1 MERLQRVRVWSGWL
15 RLSHALIGLSTLAL
29 LVTGWLLDAA
39 PSLREGARDIHYLLA
54 AVLVFG
60 LALRLLLMFRGSPV
74 ERIDQLAPGDDEWS
88 AVKETARFY
97 LSLGK
102 TPLPRWY
109 AHNPLWKSLYLL
121 LYVLLLVLVLS
132 GWLRDGHPLLLG
144 IYLPDVHALFATVVA
159 CWSVLHVLA
168 VILHDYRGDAADT
181 SSIIN
186 GHRLFLI
193 EKPGLDPVELQET
206 AVRLDQIGRTGK

>member
-1 MERLQRVRVWSGWL
+1 VERLERVRVWSGWL
-15 RLSHALIGLSTLAL
+15 RLSHALIGLSTIAL
-29 LVTGWLLDAA
+29 LITGWLLSAA
-39 PSLREGARDIHYLLA
+39 PSLQEDARDIHYLLA

-60 LALRLLLMFRGSPV
+60 LALRLLLMLRGSAV
-74 ERIDQLAPGDDEWS
+74 ERLDQLVPGDSEWS
-88 AVKETARFY
+88 AVKESARFY

-132 GWLRDGHPLLLG
+132 GWLRDEHPLLFG
-144 IYLPDVHALFATVVA
+144 IYLPDVHALFASVVA
-159 CWSVLHVLA
+159 WWSLLHVLA

-186 GHRLFLI
+186 GHRLFVV

-206 AVRLDQIGRTGK
+206 SIRLDQIGRPDR